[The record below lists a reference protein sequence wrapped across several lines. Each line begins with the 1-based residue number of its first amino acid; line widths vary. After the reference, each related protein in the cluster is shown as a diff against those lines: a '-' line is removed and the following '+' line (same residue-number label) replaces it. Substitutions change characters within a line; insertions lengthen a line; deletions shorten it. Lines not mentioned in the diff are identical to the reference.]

1 MKTCDDGDYPIT
13 TPIGRVH
20 IYYQT
25 RPFLLAEIRL
35 PVWKTDAGPV
45 HPGAVHPVI
54 STDIAA
60 LRQITELLSLYFS
73 GTVVTPPWALFNMAG
88 LTVLQQRVMRAVAAI
103 PFGALKSY
111 GHIAEV
117 AGCAR
122 GGRFVGNTMA
132 RNPFPILVPCH
143 RVVRC
148 SGETGGFG
156 GGPELK
162 KRLIEFESKQD
173 K

>member
-1 MKTCDDGDYPIT
+1 MKTHDDGDYPVT
-13 TPIGRVH
+13 TPIGRVYIH
-20 IYYQT
+20 YQT
-25 RPFLLAEIRL
+25 RPFFLREIRL

-45 HPGAVHPVI
+45 HPGAVRSVI
-54 STDIAA
+54 PTDIAA
-60 LRQITELLSLYFS
+60 LRQITDLLSLYFS
-73 GTVVTPPWALFNMAG
+73 GTAVTPPWALFNMAG
-88 LTVLQQRVMRAVAAI
+88 FTVLQQRVMRAVADI
-103 PFGALKSY
+103 PFGVLKSY

-132 RNPFPILVPCH
+132 GNPFPILVPCH

-148 SGETGGFG
+148 SGAIGGFG
-156 GGPELK
+156 GGTELK
-162 KRLIEFESKQD
+162 KRLIEFEREQD